1 MTISAPNYP
10 LRFQAAVLEASHQPL
25 ELREVTFPG
34 PLQPGQVVVRVLYSG
49 VCGKQL
55 EEIEATKG
63 PDPFLPHLLGHEG
76 SGVVLDI
83 GPGVR
88 KVAPGDKVV
97 LHWLKGSGID
107 AVTPLYLRGDQRVN
121 AGWVTTFNEL
131 AVVSENRVTKVPEA
145 TDMATACLL
154 GCAVTTGVGVV
165 LNELNLKP
173 GQSVAIFGCGGVGL
187 NAIQGAVLAGC
198 DPIIAVDPSPASRD
212 LAAQMGATHLLD
224 PSTQDPIREV
234 KQLTHGKGADA
245 VVVAV
250 GNATAV
256 EVAIE
261 CSGIP
266 GTVILAGVPPATPI
280 RVDPFAIHCQRT
292 LRGSYGG
299 GTNPDRDISA
309 YLGLHAQGRLKLKE
323 LIFGEFPLEQINLG
337 IESLRSGQPGRCV
350 IKMPHA

>member
-1 MTISAPNYP
+1 MTAPAPTYP
-10 LRFQAAVLEASHQPL
+10 IRFKAAVLEESHKPL
-25 ELREVTFPG
+25 VLRDITFAG
-34 PLQPGQVVVRVLYSG
+34 PLQPGQVLVRVLYSG
-49 VCGKQL
+49 ICGKQL

-76 SGVVLDI
+76 SGTVLDI

-88 KVAPGDKVV
+88 KVAPGDPVV

-107 AVTPLYLRGDQRVN
+107 AVTPLYTHDDRRVN
-121 AGWVTTFNEL
+121 AGWVTTFNEM
-131 AVVSENRVTKVPEA
+131 AVVSENRVTKVPAA
-145 TDMATACLL
+145 TDMSTACLL

-187 NAIQGAVLAGC
+187 NAIQGAVIAGC
-198 DPIIAVDPSPASRD
+198 TPIMAVDPSPKSRA
-212 LAAQMGATHLLD
+212 LATLMGATHVLD
-224 PSTQDPIREV
+224 PKALDPVAEIKR
-234 KQLTHGKGADA
+234 LTGGKGAEA

-250 GNATAV
+250 GNAAAV
-256 EVAIE
+256 ELAVE
-261 CSGIP
+261 SSSLP

-280 RVDPFAIHCQRT
+280 RVDPFAIHCLRT

-299 GTNPDRDISA
+299 GTYPDRDISA

-323 LIFGEFPLEQINLG
+323 LIFGEYALDQVNEG
-337 IESLRSGQPGRCV
+337 IEALRSGQPGRCV

>member
-1 MTISAPNYP
+1 MNAPTYP
-10 LRFQAAVLEASHQPL
+10 LRFKAAVLEESHQPL
-25 ELREVTFPG
+25 VIQEVSFPG

-63 PDPFLPHLLGHEG
+63 VDPFLPHLLGHEG
-76 SGVVLDI
+76 SGEVIDI

-107 AVTPLYLRGDQRVN
+107 SVTPIYMRGDQRVN
-121 AGWVTTFNEL
+121 AGWVTTFNEI
-131 AVVSENRVTKVPEA
+131 AVVSENRVTKVPDT
-145 TDMATACLL
+145 TDMSTACLL

-187 NAIQGAVLAGC
+187 NAIQGAVIAGC
-198 DPIIAVDPSPASRD
+198 NPIIAVDPSPKSRALAS
-212 LAAQMGATHLLD
+212 QMGATHLIN
-224 PSTQDPIREV
+224 PKAQDPIQEV
-234 KQLTHGKGADA
+234 RRLTHGKGAEA

-250 GNATAV
+250 GNAAAV

-261 CSGIP
+261 ASSQP

-280 RVDPFAIHCQRT
+280 RVDPFAIHCMRT

-299 GTNPDRDISA
+299 GSYPDRDISA
-309 YLGLHAQGRLKLKE
+309 YLGLHAQGRLKLRE
-323 LIFGEFPLEQINLG
+323 LIFGEFSLDQVNQG
-337 IESLRSGQPGRCV
+337 IAALRSGEPGRCI
-350 IKMPHA
+350 IKMSHA